1 MLSGKMT
8 VILRLM
14 GVGWYVGLCVG
25 GGAFLGLMLDR
36 NIGSE
41 PYATIAGLAVGLVLG
56 TAGML
61 RMLTAILAYDRKQ
74 PPGRSTCE

>member
-1 MLSGKMT
+1 MLSGKMA

-25 GGAFLGLMLDR
+25 GGAFLGLMFDR

-41 PYATIAGLAVGLVLG
+41 PYATVTGLTLGLVLG
-56 TAGML
+56 IVGML
-61 RMLTAILAYDRKQ
+61 RMLAAILSYDCE
-74 PPGRSTCE
+74 PPTGRSTCE